1 METLIA
7 TKDYEYDLPPAQIA
21 LYPLA
26 ERDQSKL
33 LVYKQGTIGH
43 HQFNQVAD
51 FLPEASTLF
60 FNDTKVIPAR
70 LFFQKD
76 TGATIEIFLL
86 NPADSTLLVQQAMV
100 TTMSSQWICAIGNL
114 KRWPDSVML
123 TKEEN
128 GVNLTAKIID
138 RTKSIIEFSWQPQSK
153 SFAEIITIMGLTPLP
168 PYLNRKAEASDRST
182 YQTVYSHHDGAVAA
196 PTAGLHFTDRIL
208 KELTSQGHLIQF
220 LTLHVSAG
228 TFQPIKVKNALNHV
242 MHNEQVVVTK
252 KNIEAVLSAKSVVAV
267 GTTSMRTLESLYWY
281 GVKLMADSDADFY
294 IEQSDPYKLPQ
305 DVDLKSAFNKVL
317 NHLTRKGIEVLTG
330 QTSIY
335 IVPGYSFKV
344 VDALLTNF
352 HQPGS
357 TLILLIAAFVG
368 ADWKTIYGEA
378 LKNKY
383 RFLSYG
389 DSSLLSK
396 DSSAGK
402 FRSIKK
408 ADDRLPKYL
417 G

>member
-1 METLIA
+1 VEQSIK
-7 TKDYEYDLPPAQIA
+7 TKDYEYDLPSEQIA

-43 HQFNQVAD
+43 HQFNQIAN
-51 FLPEASTLF
+51 FLPKSSTLF

-70 LFFQKD
+70 LHFQKT

-86 NPADSTLLVQQAMV
+86 NPADSKELVQQAMA
-100 TTMSSQWICAIGNL
+100 TTATSRWICTIGNL
-114 KRWPDSVML
+114 KRWTDSTIL
-123 TKEEN
+123 IKEHNEI
-128 GVNLTAKIID
+128 NLTAKIVD
-138 RTKSIIEFSWQPQSK
+138 RTKSIVEFSWQPQSK

-168 PYLNRKAEASDRST
+168 PYLNRKAEASDRT
-182 YQTVYSHHDGAVAA
+182 AYQTVYSHYDGAVAA

-208 KELTSQGHLIQF
+208 NELTTQGHFTQF

-228 TFQPIKVKNALNHV
+228 TFQPIKVENALNHV

-252 KNIEAVLSAKSVVAV
+252 KNVAAVLSAKSIVAI

-281 GVKLMADSDADFY
+281 GVKLIDNPAADFK
-294 IEQSDPYKLPQ
+294 IEQGDPYKLPQ
-305 DVDLKSAFNKVL
+305 HVDLKSAFNKVL
-317 NHLTRKGIEVLTG
+317 DHFNTKGIEVLTG

-335 IVPGYSFKV
+335 MVPGYSFKV
-344 VDALLTNF
+344 VDALITNF

-357 TLILLIAAFVG
+357 TLILLIAAFAG
-368 ADWKTIYGEA
+368 PGWKTIYEEA

-389 DSSLLSK
+389 DSSLL
-396 DSSAGK
+396 
-402 FRSIKK
+402 FRKV
-408 ADDRLPKYL
+408 AT
-417 G
+417 

>member
-1 METLIA
+1 VEQSIT
-7 TKDYEYDLPPAQIA
+7 TKDYEYDLPPGQIA

-43 HQFNQVAD
+43 HQFNQVTS
-51 FLPEASTLF
+51 FLPKSSTFF
-60 FNDTKVIPAR
+60 FNDTRVIPAR
-70 LFFQKD
+70 LFFQKT
-76 TGATIEIFLL
+76 TGAAIEIFLL
-86 NPADSTLLVQQAMV
+86 NPADSTLLVQQAMAA
-100 TTMSSQWICAIGNL
+100 TTTSQWICSIGNL
-114 KRWPDSVML
+114 KRWPDSVAL
-123 TKEEN
+123 TKENN
-128 GVNLTAKIID
+128 GLNLTAKIVD
-138 RTKSIIEFSWQPQSK
+138 RIKSIVEFSWQPQSK

-168 PYLNRKAEASDRST
+168 PYLNRKAEASDRLT

-208 KELTSQGHLIQF
+208 KELTSQGHLMQF

-228 TFQPIKVKNALNHV
+228 TFQPIKVENALNHV

-281 GVKLMADSDADFY
+281 GVKLIADSEADFY
-294 IEQSDPYKLPQ
+294 IDQSDPYKLPQ
-305 DVDLKSAFNKVL
+305 DVDLKLAFNKVL
-317 NHLTRKGIEVLTG
+317 DHLTQKRIEVLTG

-335 IVPGYSFKV
+335 IVPGYTFKV

-368 ADWKTIYGEA
+368 ADWKTIYAEA
-378 LKNKY
+378 LMNNY

-389 DSSLLSK
+389 DSSLL
-396 DSSAGK
+396 
-402 FRSIKK
+402 FR
-408 ADDRLPKYL
+408 R
-417 G
+417 

>member
-1 METLIA
+1 MKLSLA
-7 TKDYEYDLPPAQIA
+7 TKDFEYDLPPEQIA

-33 LVYKQGTIGH
+33 LVYKQGTIEH
-43 HQFNQVAD
+43 YQFNEITN
-51 FLPEASTLF
+51 FLPRSSTLF

-70 LFFQKD
+70 LFFKKS

-86 NPADSTLLVQQAMV
+86 TPAEPTLLVQQAM
-100 TTMSSQWICAIGNL
+100 TTTTSSRWLCSIGNL
-114 KRWPDSVML
+114 KRWPDSL
-123 TKEEN
+123 TLTNEN
-128 GVNLTAKIID
+128 SGVTLSARIVNRA
-138 RTKSIIEFSWQPQSK
+138 KSIVEFSWQPQAK
-153 SFAEIITIMGLTPLP
+153 SFAEVITLMGLTPLP
-168 PYLNRKAEASDRST
+168 PYLNRKAEASDRYA
-182 YQTVYSHHDGAVAA
+182 YQTVYSHNDGAVAA

-208 KELTSQGHLIQF
+208 KELTAQGHSTQF

-228 TFQPIKVKNALNHV
+228 TFQPIKTENALHHV

-252 KNIEAVLSAKSVVAV
+252 KNLEALLAASAIVAV

-281 GVKLMADSDADFY
+281 GVKLMADPEAAFS
-294 IEQSDPYKLPQ
+294 IKQSDPYELPQ
-305 DVDLKSAFNKVL
+305 NVDLKSSITRVID
-317 NHLTRKGIEVLTG
+317 HLVTKKIEALTG

-344 VDALLTNF
+344 VNALITNF

-368 ADWKTIYGEA
+368 PDWKAIYTEA
-378 LKNKY
+378 LKNEY

-389 DSSLLSK
+389 DSSLL
-396 DSSAGK
+396 
-402 FRSIKK
+402 FRN
-408 ADDRLPKYL
+408 
-417 G
+417 